1 MFWFYTVVSSILVDS
16 SESGEVAVVVMGMG
30 MQVSDGEIRKSDGN
44 SRETEKQIPVTL
56 HEQNWRS

>member
-1 MFWFYTVVSSILVDS
+1 MDS

-56 HEQNWRS
+56 HVQNWRS